1 MTVKNKIFRDGVRNA
16 ISTAERFA
24 DFGQVGIWDKKV
36 NSDVL
41 PAFGVGVPRWNT
53 DLHHSF
59 DSSERMSTLI
69 VVVKRVG
76 GGLEDLADEDS
87 AEIERLVCE
96 LLDSEGQEV
105 SLQEGTYQEDTG
117 GEQTIATLSMMF
129 VIKYW
134 PENS

>member
-1 MTVKNKIFRDGVRNA
+1 MTVRNKIFRDDVRSA
-16 ISTAERFA
+16 IKGAEHFA
-24 DFGQVGIWDKKV
+24 DFSQLGIWDKGI
-36 NSDVL
+36 NSSAL
-41 PAFGVGVPRWNT
+41 PAFGAGVPRWNT
-53 DLHHSF
+53 DLHHSH
-59 DSSERMSTLI
+59 DSSERTCTLI
-69 VVVKRVG
+69 VVVKRAG

-96 LLDSEGQEV
+96 LLDSEDQEV
-105 SLQEGTYQEDTG
+105 SLQECTYQEDTG